1 MLAHGMSA
9 FFGLLDRLLEA
20 AKALPDLRRDR
31 RRKATLRHLLRE
43 GTYRWRSIGAL
54 SRAIDVDEAKTKKLL
69 IDIGARGS
77 VREGKDMWALRDRVE
92 GEDDRAATASSQQ

>member
-54 SRAIDVDEAKTKKLL
+54 PAQLTSMRRKL
-69 IDIGARGS
+69 RNC
-77 VREGKDMWALRDRVE
+77 
-92 GEDDRAATASSQQ
+92 